1 MNFFQLLLI
10 NYLLGNLSGRYADT
24 KLGSIWINYFAG
36 FLIRTMIQIWFK
48 LIQMSVLMKNQANQ
62 ATV

>member
-1 MNFFQLLLI
+1 MQTLGLEAFELI
-10 NYLLGNLSGRYADT
+10 ILQASSLE
-24 KLGSIWINYFAG
+24 
-36 FLIRTMIQIWFK
+36 QWFK